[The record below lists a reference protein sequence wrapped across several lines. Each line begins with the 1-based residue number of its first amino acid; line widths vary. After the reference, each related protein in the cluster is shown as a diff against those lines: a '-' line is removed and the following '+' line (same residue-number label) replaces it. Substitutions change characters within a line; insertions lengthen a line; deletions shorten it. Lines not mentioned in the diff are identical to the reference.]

1 MNTEL
6 EYLIVETLSCPS
18 TKGIKKKFF
27 ISSDAIVCEEK
38 ITNLRSLDSMSENQI
53 EMIRHANTQEE
64 RSRLMDDILAVS
76 RKRCIKTTGIEQWL
90 SNLKNT
96 GFEEWEKEPY
106 TDINLVD
113 GFDWH
118 IQYKYRDCEPSRRYG
133 GDIYPKGWDVFV
145 QVLNRVERVIK
156 EEEAQIRN
164 EK

>member
-1 MNTEL
+1 
-6 EYLIVETLSCPS
+6 
-18 TKGIKKKFF
+18 
-27 ISSDAIVCEEK
+27 
-38 ITNLRSLDSMSENQI
+38 MSENQI

-90 SNLKNT
+90 SDLKNT
-96 GFEEWEKEPY
+96 GFEEWEKESY

-156 EEEAQIRN
+156 EEEAQIRD